1 MVICGSYMLE
11 LNVRKDMKKKF
22 NNYDKRKFPTD
33 LLAYLSTLNV

>member
-1 MVICGSYMLE
+1 MLE